1 MVLYIYSLTGSPDI
15 TLLNVAWGYKDIPDP
30 GGCADMTGEAIS
42 QDAPGDGNVEW
53 HQGLGGPMCPQ
64 GDCVTALEEP
74 AVSSV
79 VMSLAIEDDGQIH
92 STL

>member
-53 HQGLGGPMCPQ
+53 HQGLGGPKCPQ
-64 GDCVTALEEP
+64 GDCHCVRGTSSELSYN
-74 AVSSV
+74 VS
-79 VMSLAIEDDGQIH
+79 GY
-92 STL
+92 